1 MRDRNLKRTRA
12 LTLCGALA
20 ALSVV
25 LLAIGE
31 LLMVLDLSMAVIASL
46 LVIFAVIELGRSYAV
61 ALYAATAVLALLICP
76 QKSAAIA
83 YAFFAGY
90 YPILKAIFESKFS
103 RFWGWVLKIL
113 AFNAGFAVGVL
124 VAVRLFSTLVFDA
137 AWQYAAL
144 LLATPIFVLYDIALT
159 RVITA
164 YVTRWRQRFTFLHK

>member
-1 MRDRNLKRTRA
+1 MKNQNLKRTRA

-46 LVIFAVIELGRSYAV
+46 LVIFAVIELGRGYAV
-61 ALYAATAVLALLICP
+61 ALYAVTAVLALLLCP
-76 QKSAAIA
+76 QKSAAVA

-90 YPILKAIFESKFS
+90 YPILKAMIESRLP

-113 AFNAGFAVGVL
+113 VFNAGFAVGVL
-124 VAVRLFSTLVFDA
+124 VSVRLFTIITFEA
-137 AWQYAAL
+137 AWQYAVL
-144 LLATPIFVLYDIALT
+144 LLATPVFLLYDVALT

-164 YVTRWRQRFTFLHK
+164 YVTKWRQRFTFLHK